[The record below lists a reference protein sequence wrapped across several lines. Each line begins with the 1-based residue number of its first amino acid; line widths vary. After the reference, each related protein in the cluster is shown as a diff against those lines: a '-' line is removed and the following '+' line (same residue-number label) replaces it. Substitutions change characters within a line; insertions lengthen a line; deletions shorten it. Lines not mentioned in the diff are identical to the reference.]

1 MDLSIDVMKYFEY
14 KDVERKQG
22 SLTNIPFDDGFFDI
36 SYTCEVLEHAVDIDI
51 SIRELC
57 RVTKPN
63 GIVII
68 VDKNKAMLGYF
79 PIEEWEQW
87 FDEKELM
94 GELMNYCSDVDVI
107 KEIAF
112 DDTSANGLFYS
123 WVGKV
128 K

>member
-1 MDLSIDVMKYFEY
+1 MAIK
-14 KDVERKQG
+14 
-22 SLTNIPFDDGFFDI
+22 
-36 SYTCEVLEHAVDIDI
+36 
-51 SIRELC
+51 ELC

>member
-1 MDLSIDVMKYFEY
+1 
-14 KDVERKQG
+14 
-22 SLTNIPFDDGFFDI
+22 
-36 SYTCEVLEHAVDIDI
+36 
-51 SIRELC
+51 
-57 RVTKPN
+57 
-63 GIVII
+63 
-68 VDKNKAMLGYF
+68 MLGYF